1 MKHPNFVIGIGAS
14 EHGLDA
20 LESFLQGVPQHTGA
34 AYVAIH
40 ENAADFGGV
49 TDKVLGSD
57 IGIPVHRAEDGVAL
71 EPDHVYI
78 AAPNQRTLFNQGRL
92 TLKAPSP
99 QQPVDVF
106 FSSLASTLGER
117 AAGVILSGRRAD
129 GSEGVRRIH
138 EAGGYVAAQ
147 DPSSARFNAM
157 PEAAIST
164 GAVDHTAP
172 AHLIARAALAH
183 MDRRG
188 LRRGENDPDRSVFV
202 DQIFHLIR
210 RRFDI
215 DFRKYQ
221 SSTIVPR
228 LERRIRVVG
237 SHGLKPYV
245 DLVSA
250 DPIELEHLYYDLLT
264 GVTEFFSDP
273 GAFSF
278 LAEQVVP
285 GLFDRLRG
293 GDQPLR
299 VWCPGCGTGAD
310 TYSLAILLAEHQERT
325 DRTRP
330 IRIFATDVYDTALE
344 RASAGVFD
352 PSIAQRVSPERLE
365 RYFDN
370 LGATYRVTEQLRR
383 QIVFA
388 PHNVVT
394 DPPLEDLHLI
404 VCRNLL
410 NYFDRTAQEEVL
422 SSFGKGLREQGALL
436 LGQCEAISSGTR
448 AFKALSPKWKV
459 YEKSAAPAEAN
470 PEELRAENRE
480 LRRTNAALQAAVA
493 RHQEEI
499 QTLRQLASALEAQQH
514 DLQDFAYVATHDL
527 QAPARAVVGFADLV
541 GRELNGHG
549 TPKQKEWLGNI
560 RRAGFEMQNLI
571 DGLHTLSRVYSG
583 GAPAT
588 ELSCDTILDAAL
600 ESRAER
606 IDDRAVIVSRS
617 PLPSIKVDGQQF
629 QQLLSHL
636 IDNAITFNESD
647 VPRVYVDATQTDSEW
662 VFSIRDNGIGI
673 PEQFHDEV
681 FTVFRRL
688 NPKSEFD
695 GNGLGLA
702 MCKRIVQR
710 HGGRIW
716 LDSSPAAGTT
726 VYFSI
731 PANRTREDVASPADD
746 DVSGSEM

>member
-1 MKHPNFVIGIGAS
+1 
-14 EHGLDA
+14 
-20 LESFLQGVPQHTGA
+20 
-34 AYVAIH
+34 
-40 ENAADFGGV
+40 
-49 TDKVLGSD
+49 
-57 IGIPVHRAEDGVAL
+57 
-71 EPDHVYI
+71 
-78 AAPNQRTLFNQGRL
+78 
-92 TLKAPSP
+92 
-99 QQPVDVF
+99 
-106 FSSLASTLGER
+106 
-117 AAGVILSGRRAD
+117 
-129 GSEGVRRIH
+129 
-138 EAGGYVAAQ
+138 
-147 DPSSARFNAM
+147 
-157 PEAAIST
+157 
-164 GAVDHTAP
+164 
-172 AHLIARAALAH
+172 
-183 MDRRG
+183 
-188 LRRGENDPDRSVFV
+188 
-202 DQIFHLIR
+202 
-210 RRFDI
+210 
-215 DFRKYQ
+215 
-221 SSTIVPR
+221 
-228 LERRIRVVG
+228 
-237 SHGLKPYV
+237 
-245 DLVSA
+245 
-250 DPIELEHLYYDLLT
+250 
-264 GVTEFFSDP
+264 
-273 GAFSF
+273 
-278 LAEQVVP
+278 
-285 GLFDRLRG
+285 
-293 GDQPLR
+293 
-299 VWCPGCGTGAD
+299 
-310 TYSLAILLAEHQERT
+310 
-325 DRTRP
+325 
-330 IRIFATDVYDTALE
+330 
-344 RASAGVFD
+344 
-352 PSIAQRVSPERLE
+352 
-365 RYFDN
+365 
-370 LGATYRVTEQLRR
+370 
-383 QIVFA
+383 
-388 PHNVVT
+388 
-394 DPPLEDLHLI
+394 
-404 VCRNLL
+404 
-410 NYFDRTAQEEVL
+410 
-422 SSFGKGLREQGALL
+422 
-436 LGQCEAISSGTR
+436 
-448 AFKALSPKWKV
+448 
-459 YEKSAAPAEAN
+459 
-470 PEELRAENRE
+470 
-480 LRRTNAALQAAVA
+480 
-493 RHQEEI
+493 
-499 QTLRQLASALEAQQH
+499 LRQLASALEAQQH